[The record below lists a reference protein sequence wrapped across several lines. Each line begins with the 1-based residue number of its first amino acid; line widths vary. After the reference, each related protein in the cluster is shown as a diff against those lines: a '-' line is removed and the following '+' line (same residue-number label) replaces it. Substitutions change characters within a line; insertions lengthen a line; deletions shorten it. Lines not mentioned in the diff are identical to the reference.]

1 MKTGVVLMLL
11 LLALPSVVFTEESPV
26 ITMRSNEQ
34 NGFVRMV
41 FESQNQDV
49 ISSASVNES
58 YSLVK
63 IDFPHEFTFKQG
75 TLPGSVKL
83 SIKENSIYLNI
94 ATLEKIRV
102 TRLQAPSRLVV
113 DAYITGGVTEGENT
127 PPPPPV
133 VHAPGKPFRLY
144 VLMIDPGHGG
154 ADTGIVFEQSRESAI
169 TLNVAQGLAKQASSH
184 VKNVMLSRKDD
195 SFMSIEQR
203 IAEIGKSHADVLI
216 SLHVTRSPYFGI
228 FKSSIP
234 PYATAKTARYST
246 SFAQAEFV
254 ERSHVLAQ
262 SIGVALH
269 DQFKIDARQIE
280 LPMPLLMA
288 MGMPSVAIELPA
300 PSAFNYTP
308 ENIALLSE
316 AILKGIA
323 EYAER

>member
-1 MKTGVVLMLL
+1 MLL
-11 LLALPSVVFTEESPV
+11 LLVLPSVVFTEESPV
-26 ITMRSNEQ
+26 VTIRSSEQ

-41 FESQNQDV
+41 FESQNQDL
-49 ISSASVNES
+49 INSAAVNES

-63 IDFPHEFTFKQG
+63 IDFPREFTFKQG
-75 TLPGSVKL
+75 PMSGSVKL
-83 SIKENSIYLNI
+83 NIKENSIYLNI
-94 ATLEKIRV
+94 ATLERIRV
-102 TRLQAPSRLVV
+102 TKLQSPSRLVV
-113 DAYITGGVTEGENT
+113 DAYITGGVTEGEKT
-127 PPPPPV
+127 SPPPV

-154 ADTGIVFEQSRESAI
+154 ADAGIVFDQFKESAI
-169 TLNVAQGLAKQASSH
+169 TLNVALGLAKQAASQ

-203 IAEIGKSHADVLI
+203 IADIGKSHANVLI
-216 SLHVTRSPYFGI
+216 SLHVTRNPYFEVL
-228 FKSSIP
+228 KSSIP
-234 PYATAKTARYST
+234 SYAAAKTARFST

-269 DQFKIDARQIE
+269 DQFKIDARQLE
-280 LPMPLLMA
+280 LPMPLLLA
-288 MGMPSVAIELPA
+288 MGMPSVTIELPA

-308 ENIALLSE
+308 ENITLLSD

-323 EYAER
+323 DYAER